1 MSSLAK
7 DDQIRL
13 IFEDQLDRREVTLP
27 ILPEVAANVITLA
40 SDENSDASQLS
51 QQIQGDM
58 ALAGHVMRIANSAV
72 YRPATPFVSLQQAI
86 TRLGIVTIGEIA
98 LATSLNADLFEAPGY
113 EKTLRELWNKSLSCS
128 AWAKEIARI
137 RRNNVEESFLAG
149 LLCQMGKPVV
159 IQALA
164 EFGLP
169 EERLFVL
176 VEDYY
181 VRAGALLA
189 AMWSLPSSVGEV
201 IIHHGHEDSTCTKPE
216 LLVNV
221 QAGLIIAHTG
231 LQSIPE
237 PLLAKLNFYPE
248 DIERLQDRAAAVEE
262 WVSALGG

>member
-1 MSSLAK
+1 M
-7 DDQIRL
+7 IRL
-13 IFEDQLDRREVTLP
+13 
-27 ILPEVAANVITLA
+27 A
-40 SDENSDASQLS
+40 SSDDSDASQLS

-58 ALAGHVMRIANSAV
+58 ALAGHVMRIANSPV

-98 LATSLNADLFEAPGY
+98 LATSLNTDIFEAPGY
-113 EKTLRELWNKSLSCS
+113 EKTLRALWNRSLTCS
-128 AWAKEIARI
+128 AWAKEVSRI
-137 RRNNVEESFLAG
+137 RRTNVEESFLAG

-169 EERLFVL
+169 EERLFPL
-176 VEDYY
+176 VEQYY

-189 AMWSLPSSVGEV
+189 AMWSLPASVGDV
-201 IIHHGHEDSTCTKPE
+201 IIHHGHEDSNCTKPE

-221 QAGLIIAHTG
+221 QAALVIADSGLRG
-231 LQSIPE
+231 IPE

-248 DIERLQDRAAAVEE
+248 DIERLEERSESVSQWVE
-262 WVSALGG
+262 ALGG